1 MRRGLTSP
9 KTAAVALFAVLFAVP
24 LAGANQYYIY
34 TCNIIL
40 IYIILTVGLN
50 LVMGFAG
57 QLVLANAAIFGI
69 GAYGVGLLQKHFQI
83 PFWLGLPAGAVIA
96 SATGLVLV
104 LPALRLSGIYL
115 ALATLAFAQCTLWL
129 MGHWT
134 AVTFGAGGFTIPPV
148 SFAPLPIGSDTGMY
162 YLSWATC
169 VLLLWAARNIV
180 RSRIGRAFVAVRDHE
195 ISAQALGIDLL
206 RFKAIAFA
214 FSSFYAGVA
223 GALFAGTLQF
233 VGPESFDLR
242 QMILQ
247 LVAVVLGGIASIPG
261 SVVGGAMIVVILE
274 LTKALKV
281 SVEMVFG
288 ALLLGFVLVSPSGI
302 VDVLRK
308 RLPSWGEKLHGES
321 AGSTPKSGSDAAEGP
336 P

>member
-1 MRRGLTSP
+1 MRRGPTTP
-9 KTAAVALFAVLFAVP
+9 KAAAVALFAVLFAVP
-24 LAGANQYYIY
+24 LVGANQYYVY
-34 TCNIIL
+34 TCNIVL

-69 GAYGVGLLQKHFQI
+69 GAYGVGLLQKHFMM
-83 PFWLGLPAGAVIA
+83 PFWLGLPAGALIA
-96 SATGLVLV
+96 SAIGLVLV

-115 ALATLAFAQCTLWL
+115 ALATLAFAQCALWL

-162 YLSWATC
+162 YLSWASC

-180 RSRIGRAFVAVRDHE
+180 RSRIGRSFVAIRDHE

-214 FSSFYAGVA
+214 LSSFYAGMA

-247 LVAVVLGGIASIPG
+247 LVAVVLGGIASLPG
-261 SVVGGAMIVVILE
+261 SVIGGAMIVVILE

-288 ALLLGFVLVSPSGI
+288 ALLLGFVLVSPGGI

-321 AGSTPKSGSDAAEGP
+321 ARSAPKSGSDAAEGP